1 MSYTSQGEK
10 IALAAREWLGTPHV
24 NGARVKGKGVDCG
37 MLLIGALEDAGV
49 IKKDAIKI
57 APYSPE
63 FHLHNRR
70 EWMKEYVEKYCKR
83 IEGKPQKGDFMLYQY
98 GRCCSHA
105 GIYIGAGCVIH
116 AQLDQG
122 VILSSFDDVVFYDAK
137 GKSRLRGIY
146 RFHGGPA

>member
-1 MSYTSQGEK
+1 MSYTQQGEK

-49 IKKDAIKI
+49 IKKDAIEI

-70 EWMKEYVEKYCKR
+70 EWKNTSKNTASASKANRKKVIFCFTNTAAAVVM
-83 IEGKPQKGDFMLYQY
+83 P
-98 GRCCSHA
+98 A
-105 GIYIGAGCVIH
+105 YISAM
-116 AQLDQG
+116 A
-122 VILSSFDDVVFYDAK
+122 A
-137 GKSRLRGIY
+137 
-146 RFHGGPA
+146 

>member
-1 MSYTSQGEK
+1 MSYTPQGEK

-37 MLLIGALEDAGV
+37 MLLIGAMEDAGV

-70 EWMKEYVEKYCKR
+70 E
-83 IEGKPQKGDFMLYQY
+83 
-98 GRCCSHA
+98 
-105 GIYIGAGCVIH
+105 
-116 AQLDQG
+116 
-122 VILSSFDDVVFYDAK
+122 
-137 GKSRLRGIY
+137 
-146 RFHGGPA
+146 